1 MVAGRPRDPY
11 QQFRFTIDFDGIGS
25 ARYEKGSELVCEIGE
40 AVYWEGGSLVPE
52 KLPGRLTFPNIT
64 LTRGASNDFDLYD
77 WARSTANA
85 SSGRGKIDRRNGT
98 YKQMKYDSDPGEY
111 FHVFDAQHR
120 KWSSGPWDNTTDEVR
135 IESTELSYK
144 YFEREA
150 A

>member
-85 SSGRGKIDRRNGT
+85 SSGRG
-98 YKQMKYDSDPGEY
+98 
-111 FHVFDAQHR
+111 
-120 KWSSGPWDNTTDEVR
+120 SSTTGSLVHSSRCAR
-135 IESTELSYK
+135 IQSRTSLTWIS
-144 YFEREA
+144 
-150 A
+150 